1 MIKRRDCIFFTLIL
15 TMTILVGCGTKQSNS
30 TIDTKTTKEQT
41 TNNKTERVIT
51 DAFGHSIKLPEKVDR
66 VSTTGALNQI
76 VLMVGGGEKIVATQD
91 ALKKSFFATV
101 YPRIKEVPSAYSGAG
116 SGTMN
121 VETVLAQK
129 PQVVFSSVDEDK
141 RDQIE
146 STGIAM
152 VGVKLVTTDDM
163 KNTVRLVGEVLGDG
177 SEEKA
182 EEFVKYYDGNIN
194 YVKEKTKSADKIKV
208 FVASGKGSKGS
219 ISTIPDKDIDTEYI
233 NAAGGVNIVSKY
245 ISTGPTS
252 GTVSEDFEFLMKE
265 QPDVIIANSKDTY
278 DYIIDK
284 SNQSQWQDLDAVK
297 NNRVYLNPKGTYLW
311 SVRSAEG
318 ALQPLWL
325 GKILHPDL
333 FQDLDAKEKV
343 KEFYKT
349 NYSYELSDDEID
361 GILNPKE

>member
-1 MIKRRDCIFFTLIL
+1 MKKKIMMIIFGLIVTT
-15 TMTILVGCGTKQSNS
+15 TMLIGCGAKQGSS
-30 TIDTKTTKEQT
+30 TVASETAEAANTNDKKERT
-41 TNNKTERVIT
+41 IT
-51 DAFGHSIKLPEKVDR
+51 DAFIHSIKLPEKVDR

-116 SGTMN
+116 SGTIN

-129 PQVVFSSVDEDK
+129 PQVVFSSIDEDK

-146 STGIAM
+146 SAGVAM

-163 KNTVRLVGEVLGDG
+163 KNTVKLVGQVLGDG
-177 SEEKA
+177 SEKKA
-182 EEFVKYYDGNIN
+182 DEFVKYYTDNIN
-194 YVKEKTKSADKIKV
+194 YVKEKTKSADKVKV
-208 FVASGKGSKGS
+208 FVASGNGAKGS

-252 GTVSEDFEFLMKE
+252 GIVSEDFEFLMKE

-278 DYIIDK
+278 DYIMDK
-284 SNQSQWQDLDAVK
+284 TNGSQWQDITAVK
-297 NNRVYLNPKGTYLW
+297 NNKVYLNPKGTYLW
-311 SVRSAEG
+311 AVRSAEG

-333 FQDLDAKEKV
+333 FSDLDMKQKV
-343 KEFYKT
+343 TEFYKT
-349 NYSYELSDDEID
+349 YYNYDLSEKEID
-361 GILNPKE
+361 DIMNPKS